1 MTSAPGLLSPAPPDA
16 AVIEQAVLRTVA
28 YGDVFEYP
36 LRDSEVHRYLHGV
49 RATAEA
55 TAAALARCSTP
66 GGALTHRNGYYT
78 LRGRDGLVDV
88 RHARA
93 VNAARLWP
101 AAVRYGGV
109 IAGLPFVRMVAV
121 TGSLAW
127 DNIELGGDIDYLIVT
142 EPDHLWMCRWLVAAL
157 GRLVRLRGAVLC
169 PNYLVSTRA
178 LLLAE
183 PNLYG
188 AYELVRMTPIVGRRM
203 YRRLR
208 GANAW
213 AAGYLPNAIETP
225 RPPDVDA
232 RSGCGIGNRV
242 IARLRRL
249 GERVL
254 RSGAGAALERYEMR
268 YRIHKRFK
276 QGLAQGEASYSLD
289 WYRGHSSG
297 HRQRTLAAFTER
309 LQRLEGGRIWGGA
322 S

>member
-1 MTSAPGLLSPAPPDA
+1 MTSAPGLLASARPDA
-16 AVIEQAVLRTVA
+16 AAIERAVLRTVA

-88 RHARA
+88 RRARA
-93 VNAARLWP
+93 VHAGRLWP
-101 AAVRYGGV
+101 AAVRYGRA

-127 DNIELGGDIDYLIVT
+127 DNIDNAGDIDYLIVT
-142 EPDHLWMCRWLVAAL
+142 EPDHLWMCRWLVAAV
-157 GRLVRLRGAVLC
+157 GRVVRLRGAVLC
-169 PNYLVSTRA
+169 PNYLVSSRA

-188 AYELVRMTPIVGRRM
+188 AYELVRMTPIVGRSM

-208 GANAW
+208 FANAW
-213 AAGYLPNAIETP
+213 AADYLPNAIETP
-225 RPPDVDA
+225 CAPDVQA
-232 RSGCGIGNRV
+232 RPGHGIGNRV
-242 IARLRRL
+242 IARLKRL
-249 GERVL
+249 AERAL
-254 RSGAGAALERYEMR
+254 RSSAGTALERYEMT
-268 YRIHKRFK
+268 YRIRKRVK
-276 QGLAQGEASYSLD
+276 QGLAQGEASYGFD
-289 WYRGHSSG
+289 WYKGHSSG

-309 LQRLEGGRIWGGA
+309 LQRLEGGGISGGV